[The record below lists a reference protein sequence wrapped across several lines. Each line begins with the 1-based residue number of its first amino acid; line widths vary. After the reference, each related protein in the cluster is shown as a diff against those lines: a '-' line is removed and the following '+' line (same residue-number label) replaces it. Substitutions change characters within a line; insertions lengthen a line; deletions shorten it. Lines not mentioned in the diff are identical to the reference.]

1 MNEKLRDW
9 EGNDKKED
17 DLSAAAPDVEELHA
31 SLAVQSCRGGAQNGA
46 RDARD
51 GDGGGDGDIA
61 RDHAGI
67 PSSRGTGGKGRE
79 SRDRGGGQEPGLRE
93 ELTEGLHGP
102 AGVVQIGC
110 AALPIQEVAQKT
122 RR

>member
-9 EGNDKKED
+9 EGNDEKED

-67 PSSRGTGGKGRE
+67 PPSRGTGGQGRE
-79 SRDRGGGQEPGLRE
+79 SRDRGGGQEPGLRK
-93 ELTEGLHGP
+93 ELAEGLHGP

-110 AALPIQEVAQKT
+110 TALPRTEFPQ
-122 RR
+122 